1 MPTSQTRRTD
11 RMGHDDG
18 MTLVEM
24 LVVLAIVGVMSGA
37 TVLAMGHSAREDLLR
52 TESQRLVARLNAAAD
67 EAMVSN
73 RRVMLEWDPAG
84 YGFAP
89 STESTRQ
96 RVRSEVRR
104 QARYTLPAGI
114 RLQADRSPVPVDPD
128 LARAPVALRLV
139 ASGKE
144 ALIVFDG
151 FEASISGAAR

>member
-37 TVLAMGHSAREDLLR
+37 TVLAIGHSAREDLLR
-52 TESQRLVARLNAAAD
+52 TESQRLAARLNAAAD

-73 RRVMLEWDPAG
+73 RRVALQCDPSG
-84 YGFAP
+84 YGF
-89 STESTRQ
+89 
-96 RVRSEVRR
+96 VRSGEQVQQRG
-104 QARYTLPAGI
+104 QTGAELETRYTLPAGI
-114 RLQADRSPVPVDPD
+114 RLQGDRSALLLDPD
-128 LARAPVALRLV
+128 LASAPVVLRLV

-144 ALIVFDG
+144 TVVVFDG
-151 FEASISGAAR
+151 FEATVSGTAR

>member
-1 MPTSQTRRTD
+1 
-11 RMGHDDG
+11 MGHDDG

-52 TESQRLVARLNAAAD
+52 AESQRLVARLNTAAD
-67 EAMVSN
+67 EVMVSN
-73 RRVMLEWDPAG
+73 RRVVLEWDPAG

-89 STESTRQ
+89 LTEKTPQ
-96 RVRSEVRR
+96 RGQSELRR
-104 QARYTLPAGI
+104 QSRYTLPAGI

-128 LARAPVALRLV
+128 LARAPIALRLV

-144 ALIVFDG
+144 TLIVFDG
-151 FEASISGAAR
+151 FEATVSGAAR